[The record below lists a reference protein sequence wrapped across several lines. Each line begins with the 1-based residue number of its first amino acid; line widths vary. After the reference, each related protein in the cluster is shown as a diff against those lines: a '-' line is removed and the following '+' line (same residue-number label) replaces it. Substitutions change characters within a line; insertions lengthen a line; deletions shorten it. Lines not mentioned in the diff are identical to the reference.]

1 MPIPTARDDARSI
14 STQIVSAGLPRRQLL
29 GVSAVA
35 VAALIGQKSAW
46 AADKTVILG
55 CSIPLSG
62 PAAPTGITTQRTVE
76 HALEL
81 INQKGI
87 QIGPDRYTLVAQ
99 FYDNKYV
106 PAEAVSVVEK
116 MLADGVKFIF
126 SSGSGNSVPVVGKT
140 TAAKVLQMSGASG
153 KDHLTGP
160 QFPYSFRVQPTN
172 ETAYALYPW
181 LRSTYPDLKR
191 VAHMNPSDEAG
202 YTESEDRRMIATKNG
217 FTNVANEYFKRG
229 ATDFY
234 PVATRLAGVNAELID
249 FGGTIG
255 RDQALGAKA
264 LRELG
269 YKGKIMLGYSDAKS
283 FVDIAGKDA
292 AEGTILFDTL
302 AAPQNPAEKEFN
314 DWWLGKYGPPMP
326 SFAYTMYDWPFML
339 AEAMRKAQSVDPV
352 AVSVALREL
361 VFHGL
366 FGEAKF
372 GMKSVYG
379 LESSITRDIPI
390 AVIKDGVPVPLALV
404 PWPKDV

>member
-1 MPIPTARDDARSI
+1 MAIFKTRDVTRSI
-14 STQIVSAGLPRRQLL
+14 SAIASASLPRRQFL
-29 GVSAVA
+29 GASAVA
-35 VAALIGQKSAW
+35 VAASIGSKSAW

-81 INQKGI
+81 INKQGI

-106 PAEAVSVVEK
+106 PAEAVTVVEK

-181 LRSTYPDLKR
+181 LRTTYPDLKR

-255 RDQALGAKA
+255 RDQALAAKA

-269 YKGKIMLGYSDAKS
+269 FKGKIMLGYSDAKS

-314 DWWLGKYGPPMP
+314 DWWLAKYGPPMP

-352 AVSVALREL
+352 AVSAALREL
-361 VFHGL
+361 VYQGL

-379 LESSITRDIPI
+379 TDSSITRDIPI